1 MQKQLGIHQSIMD
14 EKCSFFFYLPSKHI
28 TITNCNC
35 IFDLNLVLSQTRD
48 TTMNTLKIDIVVI
61 AKLFDLDNS
70 CTNNHK
76 HKVEIDK
83 IPSNVNPTTL
93 WAHIFAYGL

>member
-1 MQKQLGIHQSIMD
+1 
-14 EKCSFFFYLPSKHI
+14 
-28 TITNCNC
+28 
-35 IFDLNLVLSQTRD
+35 
-48 TTMNTLKIDIVVI
+48 MNTLKIDIVVI

-76 HKVEIDK
+76 HRVEIDK

-93 WAHIFAYGL
+93 WAHISAYGL